1 MRSINRPFSLLIYR
15 GRTTHA
21 RLEAETIGADV
32 ALLGDRLVVGLALGL
47 VLLPLLAG
55 GAALGNGLLL
65 LAGAG
70 LHGASLGGA
79 GGGGVGVELL
89 EGLGVVEG
97 VLLAE
102 PAAVGALG
110 GVDHGLDLVGVD
122 DTGEVGVD
130 HGGRGDAL
138 AVLSVDGV
146 EGLEGAL
153 GPDAEAAHVSSG
165 GELEEVEAVDVAE
178 LDAGEVAEGLL
189 DAVVVGVDDQR
200 AATEGVATVAHLALA
215 GADPLGIGGLLDV
228 GEGADGGEDVLGGR
242 GLLGGLH
249 GIVEDKGDL
258 GDLVDAVSAGHDEG
272 GDGGGGEGR
281 GDGVALLGGV
291 DLLMPLAPGLGGVEH
306 AAAAAHVAEGALSGA
321 GGTATADAG
330 DTGDGTAGTPGMGR
344 DLLAGP
350 DGDGVGLTVVLVH
363 VGVDE
368 LNDVGTEGSRHDGG
382 EGGLTGLVAGG
393 TEYTHE
399 RAGHLGYGVSVRSSH
414 AVRSICEDDDGQW
427 RNELPLLTYLDS

>member
-1 MRSINRPFSLLIYR
+1 MRQPTTRQRNQQPSVFLLFNISR
-15 GRTTHA
+15 GRTTCA

-47 VLLPLLAG
+47 VLLPLLGG
-55 GAALGNGLLL
+55 GAALGNDLLL

-89 EGLGVVEG
+89 EGLDVVER

-102 PAAVGALG
+102 PAAVGTLG

-200 AATEGVATVAHLALA
+200 TATEGVAAVAHLALA

-242 GLLGGLH
+242 GLLGGWVFTRLWRR
-249 GIVEDKGDL
+249 I
-258 GDLVDAVSAGHDEG
+258 
-272 GDGGGGEGR
+272 R
-281 GDGVALLGGV
+281 
-291 DLLMPLAPGLGGVEH
+291 PAPIISNCLKNLQRPSTKMSKTCSEP
-306 AAAAAHVAEGALSGA
+306 AEK
-321 GGTATADAG
+321 
-330 DTGDGTAGTPGMGR
+330 M
-344 DLLAGP
+344 
-350 DGDGVGLTVVLVH
+350 
-363 VGVDE
+363 
-368 LNDVGTEGSRHDGG
+368 
-382 EGGLTGLVAGG
+382 
-393 TEYTHE
+393 
-399 RAGHLGYGVSVRSSH
+399 
-414 AVRSICEDDDGQW
+414 
-427 RNELPLLTYLDS
+427 